1 MARRGLEEV
10 VRMEP
15 MEAYLPVIWAS
26 VIGLAVA
33 MYVILDGFDLGIGIL
48 FPFAETEHER
58 DQMMNSVAPFWDG
71 NETWLVL
78 GGAGLMVAFPLA
90 YAIIL
95 PALYLPVII
104 MLLALVFR
112 GVAFEFRWIGVST
125 KRYWTFA
132 FAAGSV
138 LAAFCQGLILGGLI
152 QGINVQNSAFA
163 GGAFDWAT
171 PFAVLCGLALVT
183 GYALLGAT
191 WLVMKTDGTVKGRA
205 RMEAKVLLLAVL
217 AFMAIVSVW
226 TPLAFER
233 IAARWFSSP
242 NLLFIWWVPAA
253 TALVAFA
260 AWRWLEIGREALPF
274 LATIALFLLGYLGL
288 VISNFPYLVPPS
300 LTIWQTAAAPATQV
314 FMLMGTLVMLPII
327 LGYVVF
333 IYWTF
338 SGKLPEGHGYH

>member
-1 MARRGLEEV
+1 
-10 VRMEP
+10 MES
-15 MEAYLPVIWAS
+15 YLPVIWAAI
-26 VIGLAVA
+26 IGIAVA

-48 FPFAETEHER
+48 FPFAETERER

-78 GGAGLMVAFPLA
+78 GGAGMMVAFPPA
-90 YAIIL
+90 YSIIL

-112 GVAFEFRWIGVST
+112 GVAFEFRWLGVTS
-125 KRYWTFA
+125 KGHWTFA
-132 FAAGSV
+132 FAAGSA

-152 QGINVQNSAFA
+152 QGIKVENGAFA

-171 PFAVLCGLALVT
+171 PFAVLCGLGLVT
-183 GYALLGAT
+183 GYGLLGAT
-191 WLVMKTDGTVKGRA
+191 WLIMKTEGTIAKWA
-205 RMEAKVLLLAVL
+205 RTQARLLLLAVL

-233 IAARWFSSP
+233 VAERWFALP
-242 NLLFIWWVPAA
+242 NILFFWWVPAA

-260 AWRWLEIGREALPF
+260 IWRSIETGREALPF
-274 LATIALFLLGYLGL
+274 IASIALFLLGYLGL

-300 LTIWQTAAAPATQV
+300 LTIWQTAAAPATHV

-327 LGYVVF
+327 FGYTIFV
-333 IYWTF
+333 YWTF
-338 SGKLPEGHGYH
+338 SGKLREGEGYH